1 MGGIGISSVPH
12 LTITSPLV
20 NRLCS
25 SCWNYR
31 RCQSPHKGCHLALD
45 SKLII
50 KEDPGS
56 HPSRP
61 FQSMQQATP
70 PFRSCLYS
78 QFKTYMIPSLLFSN
92 LGPQLGSTTLHFF
105 SYQTPECV
113 TACWCMRNV
122 NCRLRPYWSAFNQS
136 PHPQCRVKTLG
147 IWLAPGFGPRTS
159 PMKA

>member
-1 MGGIGISSVPH
+1 MGGLGISSVPH

-25 SCWNYR
+25 SRWNYR
-31 RCQSPHKGCHLALD
+31 RCQSPHKGCHLTLD

-50 KEDPGS
+50 REDPGS
-56 HPSRP
+56 HPSRLI
-61 FQSMQQATP
+61 QSLQQATP
-70 PFRSCLYS
+70 QFRCSLCS
-78 QFKTYMIPSLLFSN
+78 QFNTYMIPSLLSSN

-105 SYQTPECV
+105 PTKPPECV

-122 NCRLRPYWSAFNQS
+122 NCRLWPYWSAFNQS

-147 IWLAPGFGPRTS
+147 IWLALGFEPRTS
-159 PMKA
+159 LTKA